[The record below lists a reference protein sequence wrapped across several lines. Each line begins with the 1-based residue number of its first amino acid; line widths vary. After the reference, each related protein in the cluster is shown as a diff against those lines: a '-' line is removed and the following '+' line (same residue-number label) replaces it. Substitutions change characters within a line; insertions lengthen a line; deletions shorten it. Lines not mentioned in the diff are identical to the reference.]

1 MFSPNPFHSPK
12 TRDNFMFNF
21 NQSPLRRR
29 LIQIAAATVCSLS
42 LASTVQ
48 AQAWPVKPVRIV
60 VGFAPGGTTDVMA
73 RVMAQ
78 SLSEALGQPVV
89 VDNKPGASGN
99 IAASEVIRAAAD
111 GYTFLLAP
119 TSFETANP
127 FLFKQS
133 IAPAKDLTPV
143 AGVGRSQMYL
153 VVKPESTFKDT
164 KELIAYAQSN
174 PGKLSYSSAGA
185 GTPPHLAGELFK
197 KVTGIFATHIP
208 YRGAAPALQDVLANQ
223 ADYVFD
229 PGIAFPHVRSGKVR
243 MLAVAGAKRSSFFP
257 DVPTLAELGFKGA
270 ELDIW
275 FGVWAPNGVPNDI
288 TQRMSR
294 EIAKALSLSSTKTRY
309 EAVGAEPVGLENAEF
324 KTLLVNE
331 TKMLSGLI
339 KEAKINID

>member
-1 MFSPNPFHSPK
+1 MFTSSS
-12 TRDNFMFNF
+12 RL
-21 NQSPLRRR
+21 LRRR
-29 LIQIAAATVCSLS
+29 VIQAAAAACCTLGLAGSALS
-42 LASTVQ
+42 Q
-48 AQAWPVKPVRIV
+48 APVWPAKPIRIV

-127 FLFKQS
+127 FLFKQT

-153 VVKPESTFKDT
+153 VVKPESTFKDA
-164 KELIAYAQSN
+164 KELVAYAKAN
-174 PGKLSYSSAGA
+174 PGKLSYTSSGA

-197 KVTGIFATHIP
+197 KVAGVFTTHIP

-229 PGIAFPHVRSGKVR
+229 PGIGFPHVRAGKVR
-243 MLAVAGAKRSSFFP
+243 MLAVAGAKRSAFFP
-257 DVPTLAELGFKGA
+257 NVPTLAELGFKGA

-275 FGVWAPNGVPNDI
+275 FGMWAPNGIPADV
-288 TQRMSR
+288 TARMTN
-294 EIAKALSLSSTKTRY
+294 EIAKALTLANTRTRY
-309 EAVGAEPVGLENAEF
+309 EAAGAEPIGLGNAEF
-324 KTLLVNE
+324 RALLTSE

>member
-1 MFSPNPFHSPK
+1 MLRFKMSH
-12 TRDNFMFNF
+12 
-21 NQSPLRRR
+21 LRRS
-29 LIQIAAATVCSLS
+29 LVQAGALSLLAWGAATG
-42 LASTVQ
+42 AQAQ
-48 AQAWPVKPVRIV
+48 AQAWPSAKPIRIV

-78 SLSEALGQPVV
+78 SLGEALGQTIVV
-89 VDNKPGASGN
+89 ENKPGASGN
-99 IAASEVIRAAAD
+99 VAAAEVIRAPGD
-111 GYTFLLAP
+111 GYTFLIAP

-127 FLFKQS
+127 FLFKQT

-153 VVKPESTFKDT
+153 VVKPESPFKDAR
-164 KELIAYAQSN
+164 ELVSYAKANQ
-174 PGKLSYSSAGA
+174 GKLSYASAGP

-197 KVTGIFATHIP
+197 KVTGMFATHIP
-208 YRGAAPALQDVLANQ
+208 YRGAAPALQDVMANQ

-275 FGVWAPNGVPNDI
+275 FGMWTPNGTPAEV
-288 TQRMSR
+288 TARMGR
-294 EIAKALSLSSTKTRY
+294 EIAKVLAQAQTKTRY
-309 EAVGAEPVGLENAEF
+309 EGLGAEPVGLDNAEF
-324 KTLLVNE
+324 RNLLASE
-331 TKMLSGLI
+331 SKLLSGLI
-339 KEAKINID
+339 KEANINID

>member
-1 MFSPNPFHSPK
+1 MHTSSPSF
-12 TRDNFMFNF
+12 
-21 NQSPLRRR
+21 LRRR
-29 LIQIAAATVCSLS
+29 LVQAATATLCSVAALGG
-42 LASTVQ
+42 AH
-48 AQAWPVKPVRIV
+48 AQAWPSKPIKIV

-99 IAASEVIRAAAD
+99 VAASEVIRAAPD
-111 GYTFLLAP
+111 GHTFLIAP

-127 FLFKQS
+127 FLFKQT
-133 IAPAKDLTPV
+133 IVPAKDLTPV
-143 AGVGRSQMYL
+143 VGVGRSQMYL
-153 VVKPESTFKDT
+153 LVKPESTVKDA
-164 KELIAYAQSN
+164 KDFVAYARAN

-197 KVTGIFATHIP
+197 KVTGVYATHIP

-229 PGIAFPHVRSGKVR
+229 PGIGFPHVRSGKVR

-275 FGVWAPNGVPNDI
+275 FGMWAPNGTPADV
-288 TQRMSR
+288 TARMGK
-294 EIAKALSLSSTKTRY
+294 EIAKALAQPNTKTRY
-309 EAVGAEPVGLENAEF
+309 EALGAEPVGLDNGEF
-324 KTLLVNE
+324 KALLVNE
-331 TKMLSGLI
+331 TQMLSGLI

>member
-1 MFSPNPFHSPK
+1 
-12 TRDNFMFNF
+12 MFNPQ
-21 NQSPLRRR
+21 NSPLRRR
-29 LIQIAAATVCSLS
+29 LIQAAAATLCG
-42 LASTVQ
+42 LAAVGAAQ
-48 AQAWPVKPVRIV
+48 AQAWPAKPIKIV

-99 IAASEVIRAAAD
+99 VAASEVIRAAAD
-111 GYTFLLAP
+111 GYTFLIAP

-127 FLFKQS
+127 FLFKQT

-153 VVKPESTFKDT
+153 VVKPQTAAKDAS
-164 KELIAYAQSN
+164 EFVAFARAN
-174 PGKLSYSSAGA
+174 PGKLSWASAGP
-185 GTPPHLAGELFK
+185 GTPPHLAGELFR
-197 KVTGIFATHIP
+197 KVTGVDATHIP
-208 YRGAAPALQDVLANQ
+208 YKGAAPALQDVMAGQ

-243 MLAVAGAKRSSFFP
+243 MLAVVGSKRSSFFP

-275 FGVWAPNGVPNDI
+275 FGMWAPNGTPAEVSA
-288 TQRMSR
+288 RMGK
-294 EIAKALSLSSTKTRY
+294 EIAKALALANTKTRY
-309 EAVGAEPVGLENAEF
+309 ESLGAEPIGLENAEF
-324 KTLLVNE
+324 RALLTSE
-331 TKMLSGLI
+331 TKLLSGLI
-339 KEAKINID
+339 KDAKISID

>member
-1 MFSPNPFHSPK
+1 
-12 TRDNFMFNF
+12 MFNSK
-21 NQSPLRRR
+21 QSPLRRR
-29 LIQIAAATVCSLS
+29 LIQVATATLCGLAAAGT
-42 LASTVQ
+42 AQ
-48 AQAWPVKPVRIV
+48 AQAWPAKPIRIV

-78 SLSEALGQPVV
+78 SLSEALGQTVV

-99 IAASEVIRAAAD
+99 IAAAEVIRAAAD

-127 FLFKQS
+127 FLFKQT
-133 IAPAKDLTPV
+133 IVPAKDLTPV

-153 VVKPESTFKDT
+153 VVKPESTFKDA
-164 KELIAYAQSN
+164 KELVTYARSN

-197 KVTGIFATHIP
+197 NVTGVFATHIP

-223 ADYVFD
+223 VDFVFD
-229 PGIAFPHVRSGKVR
+229 PGIAFPHVRAGKVR
-243 MLAVAGAKRSSFFP
+243 MLAVAGAKRSAFFP

-275 FGVWAPNGVPNDI
+275 FGMWAPNGVPADVM
-288 TQRMSR
+288 TRLTR
-294 EIAKALSLSSTKTRY
+294 EIAKAVALPNTKTRY
-309 EAVGAEPVGLENAEF
+309 EAAGAEPIGLGNAEF
-324 KTLLVNE
+324 RELLTNE
-331 TKMLSGLI
+331 AKLLSGLI
-339 KEAKINID
+339 TKAKISTD

>member
-1 MFSPNPFHSPK
+1 MFTSPNHL
-12 TRDNFMFNF
+12 
-21 NQSPLRRR
+21 LRRR
-29 LIQIAAATVCSLS
+29 LIQAAAAACCTLG
-42 LASTVQ
+42 LAGLAL
-48 AQAWPVKPVRIV
+48 AQAPVWPAKPIRIV

-127 FLFKQS
+127 FLFKQT

-153 VVKPESTFKDT
+153 LVKPESTFKDA
-164 KELIAYAQSN
+164 KELVAYAKAN
-174 PGKLSYSSAGA
+174 PGKLSYTSAGA

-197 KVTGIFATHIP
+197 KVTGIFTTHIP

-229 PGIAFPHVRSGKVR
+229 PGIGFPHVRAGKVR
-243 MLAVAGAKRSSFFP
+243 MLAVAGAKRSAFFP
-257 DVPTLAELGFKGA
+257 NVPTLAELGFKGA

-275 FGVWAPNGVPNDI
+275 FGMWAPNGTPADV
-288 TQRMSR
+288 TARMTN
-294 EIAKALSLSSTKTRY
+294 EIAKALTLANTRTRY
-309 EAVGAEPVGLENAEF
+309 EAAGAEPIGLGNGEF
-324 KTLLVNE
+324 RALLTSE

-339 KEAKINID
+339 KEARINID